1 MVNEPN
7 YSRDQDIPPMILIQ
21 MIHLLT
27 LPERVYYKGPKLYK
41 MDQGD

>member
-7 YSRDQDIPPMILIQ
+7 YSLGRDTPPMILIQ

-27 LPERVYYKGPKLYK
+27 LPEHVYYKEPKLYK